1 MQKPGSDLDEE
12 EEEEDVARMEQ
23 GEDLWQTRRDDA
35 AAERGPG
42 EPALGGAE
50 AGEVRSLLPLRA
62 LLLWVKGDFPALL
75 FFPSF
80 PPLA

>member
-1 MQKPGSDLDEE
+1 MLLQKPGSDLEDDE

-42 EPALGGAE
+42 EPALGEAE
-50 AGEVRSLLPLRA
+50 AGEVCSSLSLQALLP
-62 LLLWVKGDFPALL
+62 DNI
-75 FFPSF
+75 
-80 PPLA
+80 